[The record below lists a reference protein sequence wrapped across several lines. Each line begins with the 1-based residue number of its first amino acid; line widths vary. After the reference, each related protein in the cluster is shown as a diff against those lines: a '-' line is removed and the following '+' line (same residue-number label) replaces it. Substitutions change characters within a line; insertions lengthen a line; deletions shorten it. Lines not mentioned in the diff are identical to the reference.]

1 MGLFLEI
8 LATIGWLL
16 LAIMILVFV
25 HELGHFLFAK
35 LFKMRVEKFS
45 IGFPPKVIGKKF
57 GETEYVIGLT
67 PLGGYV
73 KISGMVDESMD
84 TDELT
89 KEPQPWEFR
98 SKPVWQRIIVI
109 TAGVVFNMI
118 LAAVVFINL
127 NAFYAVPIPV
137 TEGLVKIQEGSI
149 AYDMG
154 LRTGDRVTS
163 VNGDATNANNRV
175 IKLEELLKADR
186 FIVQFERDGATHT
199 VHGPDDIM
207 TRLNRSGG
215 IFGVSFDAAII
226 GEIVEGGGAKM
237 AGLRV
242 GDLIERIDGKPVS
255 FYSTMSGLVQESEG
269 ESMVVRF
276 RRPDSLSGII
286 PPEAVAIND
295 PSGTGV
301 LYETSLTP
309 TKGGGRY
316 LLGVRNY
323 VATKKH
329 SPIEAIGAGL
339 SDTWTNTALILTS
352 LGRLFT
358 GRENFRE
365 NIGGPIMIAK
375 VTKEAAE
382 LGAFFFWK
390 IVAML
395 SITLAIIN
403 ILPIPALDGGHLV
416 FLAYEGIV
424 RREPS
429 LKLRMVLQ
437 QIGMVLLFAFM
448 AFAIFNDILKL

>member
-1 MGLFLEI
+1 MGLFSDI

-16 LAIMILVFV
+16 LAIMILVFA

-57 GETEYVIGLT
+57 GDTEYVIGLT

-84 TDELT
+84 TDELSS
-89 KEPQPWEFR
+89 EPQPWEFR

-118 LAAVVFINL
+118 LAAVVFISL
-127 NAFYAVPIPV
+127 SAFYGFQIPV
-137 TEGLVKIQEGSI
+137 AEGLVKIQEGSI

-154 LRTGDRVTS
+154 LRTGDRVTA
-163 VNGDATNANNRV
+163 VNGSANDANKRLTRLQE
-175 IKLEELLKADR
+175 ILKADQ
-186 FIVQFERDGATHT
+186 FVVEFEREGATQT

-215 IFGVSFDAAII
+215 TFGVGFDAAII
-226 GEIVEGGGAKM
+226 GEIIEGGGAKA
-237 AGLRV
+237 AGLHI

-255 FYSTMSGLVQESEG
+255 FYSTMSELVQESEG

-286 PPEAVAIND
+286 PPGAVAIDD
-295 PSGTGV
+295 PSGAGV
-301 LYETSLTP
+301 LYETSVAP
-309 TKGGGRY
+309 TKDGGRY

-323 VATKKH
+323 LATQKH
-329 SPIEAIGAGL
+329 TPIEAIGAGL
-339 SDTWTNTALILTS
+339 SDTWTSTSVIITS
-352 LGRLFT
+352 LGRMFS
-358 GRENFRE
+358 GRENIRE

-375 VTKEAAE
+375 VTKEAAD
-382 LGAFFFWK
+382 LGAFYFWK

-416 FLAYEGIV
+416 FLVYEGIV

-437 QIGMVLLFAFM
+437 QIGMVLLLAFM